1 MLSDGTAAVMQ
12 ARKVS
17 YVAFPFPLRQ
27 LLAVNLGVFL
37 VLAPMA
43 IAAFMDSVR
52 IRPLSLFIDLS

>member
-1 MLSDGTAAVMQ
+1 MQ

-43 IAAFMDSVR
+43 IAAFMDSVL
-52 IRPLSLFIDLS
+52 PQT